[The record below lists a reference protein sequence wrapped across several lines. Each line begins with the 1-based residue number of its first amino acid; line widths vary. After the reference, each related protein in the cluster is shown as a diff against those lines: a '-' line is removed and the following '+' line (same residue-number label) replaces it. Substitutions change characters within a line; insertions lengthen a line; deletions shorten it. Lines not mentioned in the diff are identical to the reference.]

1 MASREE
7 EERERIKKLVEE
19 ELAARKK
26 LADLQKS
33 MNQDIATYLQ
43 QNLNILEGVRKIK
56 ELEDEINELKQEGG
70 EVNEEIVKQREDL
83 PMMVSQRK
91 SGSPER
97 RPAVQQQVRRVSF

>member
-97 RPAVQQQVRRVSF
+97 RPAV